1 MCMYIYILELYDS
14 LLAFAFREYSTRRAW
29 TPSAVMVLSSTDLL
43 QLWETGLF
51 PQRGRISCASRQLVL
66 RC

>member
-14 LLAFAFREYSTRRAW
+14 LLAFAFREYSTR
-29 TPSAVMVLSSTDLL
+29 LL